1 MMDKGLFLEE
11 EEEEVIDWLAILKEG
26 ETELEPLGSESDLSD
41 WSDSPDDETSTPKHV
56 FGEESREDL
65 NLEDQKV
72 PVNEDPVKWFR
83 SKVQYPYWSEEQRFP
98 VSEANYS
105 GRVEEL
111 LERNG
116 KLDVR
121 TEKVTEYQ
129 LIREILWM
137 LRNPTNSPIFELR
150 NGQFNVTSGVT
161 ILSLTETAL
170 RSLLQ
175 EILPTFDS
183 IYTFK
188 TFSRQLLEPTKPAG
202 LIPRTAEAYC
212 SSLDNVLH
220 TFSKDLLDIEERV
233 AKQVIHF

>member
-1 MMDKGLFLEE
+1 MNKGLFLDE
-11 EEEEVIDWLAILKEG
+11 EEEEVIDWLGILKEG

-41 WSDSPDDETSTPKHV
+41 WSDSQDEETLTPKPV
-56 FGEESREDL
+56 FGEKSREDL
-65 NLEDQKV
+65 NLENQRV
-72 PVNEDPVKWFR
+72 PVNGDPVKWFR
-83 SKVQYPYWSEEQRFP
+83 SNVQYPYWSEEQRFP

-105 GRVEEL
+105 GRVEKL
-111 LERNG
+111 LERKG

-175 EILPTFDS
+175 ELLPTFNS
-183 IYTFK
+183 IYAFK
-188 TFSRQLLEPTKPAG
+188 TFSRQQLEPTQPAG
-202 LIPRTAEAYC
+202 LVPRTAEAYC
-212 SSLDNVLH
+212 SGLDNVLH
-220 TFSKDLLDIEERV
+220 AFSEELLGIEERV
-233 AKQVIHF
+233 AKQVVNF